1 MLLLQLSVIEIVWF
15 TISNVK
21 EYDYER
27 FYCLGKDPDENN
39 YVLMAS
45 VDLSSAF
52 DVVNIKLLLKRLK
65 IMGLPNELIKLIKEW
80 LKDI

>member
-65 IMGLPNELIKLIKEW
+65 IMGLPNDLIELIKEW

>member
-15 TISNVK
+15 IISSVK